1 MTKQT
6 ILSEEAPPALPVFA
20 HATISGKTVYVSGSI
35 GVDKEFKLQ
44 GDIKGQT
51 KAALENMSK
60 ILKSAGTDINGIV
73 KVNIFLSN
81 LKDDFAPMNEVYG
94 EFFPKHSH
102 SRTCVG
108 VAVLPLGAAIEIECI
123 AELP

>member
-1 MTKQT
+1 
-6 ILSEEAPPALPVFA
+6 A
-20 HATISGKTVYVSGSI
+20 HATISGNTVYVSGSI
-35 GVDKEFKLQ
+35 GVDKETGKLR

-51 KAALENMSK
+51 QAALENMSK
-60 ILKSAGTDINGIV
+60 ILKSAGTDTDNILKI
-73 KVNIFLSN
+73 NIFLSN
-81 LKDDFAPMNEVYG
+81 LTEDFAPMNEVYG
-94 EFFPKHSH
+94 AFFPKHPH

>member
-6 ILSEEAPPALPVFA
+6 IISEEATPALPVFA
-20 HATISGKTVYVSGSI
+20 HATISGKTVYVSGSV
-35 GVDKEFKLQ
+35 GCDKEFKLQ

-51 KAALENMSK
+51 KAALENMAK
-60 ILKSAGTDINGIV
+60 ILKSAGTDVNNIV

-81 LKDDFAPMNEVYG
+81 LKEDFAPMNEVYA
-94 EFFPKHSH
+94 EFFPKHPH

-108 VAVLPLGAAIEIECI
+108 VAVLPLGAAIELECI